1 MTHPTMLT
9 ASETVRLVHGGEVSV
24 TGVVRSLLDHAQAHD
39 GSIRAWATLDAEGA
53 LSAAAELDRLRGNGA
68 RLPLHGVGV
77 AVKDI
82 IDVAGL
88 PTIAGFAPF
97 SERIARRDAAI
108 VKALRAA
115 GAVILGKAHTTQFA
129 AGDPAPTRNPW
140 KLERSPAGSSA
151 GSAAAVAARMAP
163 LALGT
168 QTAGS
173 VLRPAA
179 FCGVVGYKPAYGWFD
194 VDGVLPLCW
203 SLDHIGLYTRTVEDM
218 ALAYG
223 TLHGSA
229 APATPPGDG
238 VSAARFILL
247 PEFLE
252 MSEPEVAEHV
262 SGVADQLRGAG
273 ATVVERSLPD
283 TFDHIFAVHQ
293 LIFASESA
301 AVHGANL
308 SRQREHYGPRLR
320 DALDAGTLLPATY
333 VLHARRHRRRVSRLM
348 DELLSTTDALIL
360 PTVSTEACDLA
371 ETGDRRFQTLA
382 TLLGLPAISLPTG
395 LSRYGLPLATQLIG
409 PRAGGGRLLDVA
421 RRVVDVVG
429 QIGSPDLDG

>member
-1 MTHPTMLT
+1 MSDPSTLT
-9 ASETVRLVHGGEVSV
+9 ASETVRMVHGGEVSV
-24 TGVVRSLLDHAQAHD
+24 TEVVRSLLDHCQAHEAT
-39 GSIRAWATLDAEGA
+39 IQAWATLDAEGA
-53 LSAAAELDRLRGNGA
+53 LAAATELDRLRARGA

-97 SERIARRDAAI
+97 RERVAQRDAAI
-108 VKALRAA
+108 VSALRAA

-140 KLERSPAGSSA
+140 NLERSPAGSSA
-151 GSAAAVAARMAP
+151 GSAAAVTARMAP

-179 FCGVVGYKPAYGWFD
+179 FCGVLGYKPAYGWFD

-203 SLDHIGLYTRTVEDM
+203 SLDHIGLYTRVVGDM

-223 TLHGSA
+223 TLRGSA
-229 APATPPGDG
+229 TSTTLPGGDVIAT
-238 VSAARFILL
+238 RFILL

-252 MSEPEVAEHV
+252 MSDPEVAEHV
-262 SGVADQLRGAG
+262 AGVADRLREAG
-273 ATVVERSLPD
+273 ATVAERPLPE

-293 LIFASESA
+293 LIFAAESA

-308 SRQREHYGPRLR
+308 SRHREHYGPRLR
-320 DALDAGTLLPATY
+320 DALDAGTLLPASY
-333 VLHARRHRRRVSRLM
+333 VLHARRHRRRINRLV
-348 DELLSTTDALIL
+348 DEFLAASDALIL
-360 PTVSTEACDLA
+360 PTVSTEACDLS

-395 LSRYGLPLATQLIG
+395 LSSNGLPLATQLIG
-409 PRAGGGRLLDVA
+409 SRAGGMRLLDVA
-421 RRVVDVVG
+421 RRMVDVVG
-429 QIGSPDLDG
+429 QIESPDLGD